1 MAFKMRGI
9 GALTNSPLASD
20 PTTKNTAFTTN
31 LAGDK
36 IPTEREITKITEG
49 NRTVEKKAVNNDD
62 FLKSFSSEYANAKK
76 EGFEGTLPQY
86 IKQKT
91 INAGYGDKVEKII
104 QKREL
109 TNLSNPSETTETI
122 ERPATFFE
130 GANTGFN
137 WTGKADFNSEGGE
150 EFFKYFDNM
159 ARTLTET
166 YADREEFN
174 RSGNIR
180 FNDQAFRNGGLF
192 DTRVGPGQSQH
203 LVYKLMD
210 LHRDNPK
217 ELEMFFRK
225 KGFVKDGESVKENIV
240 TQQNNVS
247 ENLSDWQT
255 IND

>member
-76 EGFEGTLPQY
+76 EGFEGTLLQY

-150 EFFKYFDNM
+150 EFFKYFDNN
-159 ARTLTET
+159 LTEG
-166 YADREEFN
+166 FIQ
-174 RSGNIR
+174 NIR
-180 FNDQAFRNGGLF
+180 ASGIKTLLRIHIDSF
-192 DTRVGPGQSQH
+192 
-203 LVYKLMD
+203 
-210 LHRDNPK
+210 
-217 ELEMFFRK
+217 
-225 KGFVKDGESVKENIV
+225 
-240 TQQNNVS
+240 
-247 ENLSDWQT
+247 
-255 IND
+255 

>member
-9 GALTNSPLASD
+9 GTLTNSPLASD
-20 PTTKNTAFTTN
+20 PTTKNTSFTTN
-31 LAGDK
+31 LAGDE

-62 FLKSFSSEYANAKK
+62 FLKSFSSEYANAKN

-86 IKQKT
+86 IKQKE

-109 TNLSNPSETTETI
+109 TNLNNPSETTETI
-122 ERPATFFE
+122 ERPETFFE
-130 GANTGFN
+130 GANTGYN
-137 WTGKADFNSEGGE
+137 WTGKTNFESEGGK

-159 ARTLTET
+159 ARDLTET

-174 RSGNIR
+174 RSGTIQ
-180 FNDQAFRNGGLF
+180 FNNQEFQNGGLF

-210 LHRDNPK
+210 LHRDNP
-217 ELEMFFRK
+217 EDLEMFFRK
-225 KGFVKDGESVKENIV
+225 QGFIRDGKSVKENV
-240 TQQNNVS
+240 VKQQNNVS

-255 IND
+255 VND